1 MKSNKEINTAIKAEF
16 VGSYMRTD
24 KCPTDGKPEYVFI
37 GRSNVGKSSLINM
50 LCQQKDLAKTS
61 KTPGK
66 TQTMNYF
73 RIDDA
78 WYLVDMPG
86 YGYAR
91 ISRTMREEW
100 ERMIWYYLTKRETL
114 QYVFILV
121 DAMVPPQQNDLDF
134 INKLGENSIPFVIV
148 FTKTDRIKADD
159 RKRNIE
165 LFNEKLLENWETL
178 PPQYV
183 TSSER
188 KVGRIEILSFIED
201 ANSDYYSIT
210 NG

>member
-178 PPQYV
+178 PPQYI

-201 ANSDYYSIT
+201 ANSDYYSMN

>member
-1 MKSNKEINTAIKAEF
+1 MKSNKEKIINIKAEF

-50 LCQQKDLAKTS
+50 VCTQKDLAKTS
-61 KTPGK
+61 RTPGK

-73 RIDDA
+73 RINQA

-114 QYVFILV
+114 QYVFVLV

-134 INKLGENSIPFVIV
+134 INKLGENGIPFVIV

-159 RKRNIE
+159 RKRNIDN
-165 LFNEKLLENWETL
+165 FNQKLLENWETL
-178 PPQYV
+178 PTQYV
-183 TSSER
+183 TSAER

-201 ANSDYYSIT
+201 ANKDYYSVDK
-210 NG
+210 

>member
-201 ANSDYYSIT
+201 ANSDYYSMT

>member
-178 PPQYV
+178 PPQYI

-201 ANSDYYSIT
+201 ANSDYYSMT

>member
-1 MKSNKEINTAIKAEF
+1 MKTNKEIIINIKAEF

-61 KTPGK
+61 RNPGK

-73 RIDDA
+73 HIDDK

-134 INKLGENSIPFVIV
+134 INKLGENGIPFVIV

-165 LFNEKLLENWETL
+165 NFNQKLLENWETL

-183 TSSER
+183 TSAER

-201 ANSDYYSIT
+201 ANSDYYSME
-210 NG
+210 NE

>member
-1 MKSNKEINTAIKAEF
+1 MKTNKEITINIKAEF

-61 KTPGK
+61 RTPGK

-73 RIDDA
+73 HIDNN

-114 QYVFILV
+114 QYVFVLV

-134 INKLGENSIPFVIV
+134 INKLGENQIPFVIV

-165 LFNEKLLENWETL
+165 NFNQKLLENWETL

-183 TSSER
+183 TSAER
-188 KVGRIEILSFIED
+188 KVGRIELLSFIED
-201 ANSDYYSIT
+201 ANSDYYST
-210 NG
+210 DNG

>member
-165 LFNEKLLENWETL
+165 LFNEKLLENWASL
-178 PPQYV
+178 PPQYI

-201 ANSDYYSIT
+201 ANSDYYSI
-210 NG
+210 